1 MARVQYLIKVI
12 DRIDLSLRFLPII
25 WAESK
30 CMQDLTQV
38 FVSVLNNFY
47 VLYTNIENG
56 VRMKLSILIIFVRN

>member
-1 MARVQYLIKVI
+1 MARLRYLIKVI
-12 DRIDLSLRFLPII
+12 DWIYLSLKFLPII

-56 VRMKLSILIIFVRN
+56 AHMKLSILIIFVRN